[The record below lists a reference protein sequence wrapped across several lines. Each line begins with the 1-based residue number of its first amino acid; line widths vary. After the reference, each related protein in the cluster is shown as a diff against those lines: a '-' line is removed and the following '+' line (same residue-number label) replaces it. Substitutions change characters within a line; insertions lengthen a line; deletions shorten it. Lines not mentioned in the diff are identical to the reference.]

1 MPAHDEDIEEH
12 YDWEDDLDLIG
23 GEISHS
29 EKESHSEKKQK
40 KSKETEKKVKRE
52 EPRPKKEEP
61 KEVKKES
68 QEDSGDLF
76 SDSVSDSEFLDK
88 EPRKSS
94 FGLWVAGIIIFLIFG
109 GATWYVLAPEQIAA
123 KNAGVINGV
132 PVTEDQLATQYEI
145 FFLFSGLPEG
155 YRDTMGKEEYLD
167 QILTNE
173 VLLISAA
180 EAQGIEIMDSELQ
193 QEYQNFLKG
202 NGLTERVLEQ
212 QLAEKKLELGDI
224 KQFIRNRML
233 MAGFLDKNVFS
244 GVTAAEEELTQYFQ
258 QNVPAKQERVKAS
271 HILVTT
277 KEEAE
282 QVVRKLKA
290 GEDFAELA
298 RNLSIDPS
306 AKANNG
312 SLGYFGKG
320 VMVQEF
326 ESAAFSLDVGEI
338 SDPVQTQFGFHIIK
352 VEDRKDEITLDDVRS
367 EVEANVVRGKQEQA
381 LQGFLEQMRERADIK
396 IEEESKDGSSAS
408 DQKSGQKSEFT
419 PTGQAA
425 CTEDGKPV
433 IRMFSAS
440 RDPQSWSREAFNSL
454 AIQYPDAVVYS
465 WELDTGDNLV
475 TPEEEHSVPQSE
487 VDLFIKYSPKSQ
499 VPAFVFSCQ
508 YVRIGNAF
516 SERSEQAELQEF
528 KMMMERVL

>member
-173 VLLISAA
+173 VLLIS
-180 EAQGIEIMDSELQ
+180 
-193 QEYQNFLKG
+193 
-202 NGLTERVLEQ
+202 
-212 QLAEKKLELGDI
+212 
-224 KQFIRNRML
+224 RN
-233 MAGFLDKNVFS
+233 
-244 GVTAAEEELTQYFQ
+244 
-258 QNVPAKQERVKAS
+258 
-271 HILVTT
+271 T
-277 KEEAE
+277 K
-282 QVVRKLKA
+282 
-290 GEDFAELA
+290 
-298 RNLSIDPS
+298 
-306 AKANNG
+306 
-312 SLGYFGKG
+312 
-320 VMVQEF
+320 
-326 ESAAFSLDVGEI
+326 I
-338 SDPVQTQFGFHIIK
+338 S
-352 VEDRKDEITLDDVRS
+352 
-367 EVEANVVRGKQEQA
+367 
-381 LQGFLEQMRERADIK
+381 
-396 IEEESKDGSSAS
+396 
-408 DQKSGQKSEFT
+408 
-419 PTGQAA
+419 
-425 CTEDGKPV
+425 
-433 IRMFSAS
+433 
-440 RDPQSWSREAFNSL
+440 
-454 AIQYPDAVVYS
+454 
-465 WELDTGDNLV
+465 
-475 TPEEEHSVPQSE
+475 
-487 VDLFIKYSPKSQ
+487 
-499 VPAFVFSCQ
+499 
-508 YVRIGNAF
+508 
-516 SERSEQAELQEF
+516 
-528 KMMMERVL
+528 